1 MNPTQPLKSAVDQM
15 TVVHAY
21 RHLYR
26 QGLKAVNYSTPAR
39 YVLRRSLR
47 TTFRS
52 SSPEELDPQRIAN
65 TLQFL
70 QRAAD
75 VAGMEHKILRNL
87 LMMKYWEEPQVRKDH
102 RILRGLGVDQRDPA
116 LMQDTIRQFNLTL
129 SLLNDSLDIC
139 LR

>member
-1 MNPTQPLKSAVDQM
+1 MIPTQTLKTAVDPK

-39 YVLRRSLR
+39 HVLRNNLR
-47 TTFRS
+47 TAFRS
-52 SSPEELDPQRIAN
+52 SSPEELNPRRIAN

-75 VAGMEHKILRNL
+75 VAGMEHKIVRNL
-87 LMMKYWEEPQVRKDH
+87 LMMKYWEQPQVRKDH
-102 RILRGLGVDQRDPA
+102 RILRGLGVDQRDPT

-139 LR
+139 L

>member
-1 MNPTQPLKSAVDQM
+1 MSSAQALKSAADRK
-15 TVVHAY
+15 TVINAY

-39 YVLRRSLR
+39 HVLRHTLRSS
-47 TTFRS
+47 FRS
-52 SSPEELDPQRIAN
+52 NPSDELNPQRIAN

-75 VAGMEHKILRNL
+75 VAGLEHKIVKNL
-87 LMMKYWEEPQVRKDH
+87 MMMKYWEQPQARKDH
-102 RILRGLGVDQRDPA
+102 RILRGLGVNQKDSA
-116 LMQDTIRQFNLTL
+116 LMQDAIRQFNLTL
-129 SLLNDSLDIC
+129 SLLNDSLEIC